1 MRKILRIP
9 RNDPA
14 QAVRAR
20 HTLIAGGS
28 YLVIISFVM
37 YCSYAG
43 LFRLSPMATAV
54 AALFAFGIN
63 MLFYAAICS
72 GWNQRLRDPSMTLQ
86 QLNVSILWLMFVL
99 YFISNE
105 LRGAVLILFLNNFVF
120 GIFRL
125 RTMQFLVTSLFA
137 LFGYGC
143 VIALLMVYRPQ
154 PIDVQLEALQW
165 VLLAM
170 VLPWFALVG
179 AYISNIRGALRQK
192 NKALERALETIE
204 RLASHDELTGIYTR
218 RFFLDA
224 MRREKIRCER
234 AQQPFCVA
242 LLDLDSF
249 KAVNDTHGHQAGDD
263 VLRAFTDCVQ
273 TELRQSD
280 YFARYGGE
288 EFALLL
294 VDTDLELAA
303 GTLERIRRHVE
314 SQVFPHVGQCV
325 TVSAGVTEYRP
336 GEELNDTIARAD
348 RALYAAKDGGR
359 NRVELAA
366 ARGVSAVS
374 A

>member
-1 MRKILRIP
+1 MSTLLRFP
-9 RNDPA
+9 KDDPA
-14 QAVRAR
+14 QATRAR
-20 HTLIAGGS
+20 HTLLAGGS
-28 YLVIISFVM
+28 YLVIISFVL
-37 YCSYAG
+37 YCSHVG
-43 LFRLSPMATAV
+43 LFRLGVGVTAI
-54 AALFAFGIN
+54 AAIASLSIN
-63 MLFYAAICS
+63 MLFYFAICS
-72 GWNQRLRDPSMTLQ
+72 GWNKRLHDPSMTLQ

-125 RTMQFLVTSLFA
+125 RTVQFLVTALFA
-137 LFGYGC
+137 LLGYGC
-143 VIALLMVYRPQ
+143 VIMLLMYRSQ
-154 PIDVQLEALQW
+154 PIDTQLEVLQW

-179 AYISNIRGALRQK
+179 AYISNMRGALRQK
-192 NKALERALETIE
+192 NKALERALATIE
-204 RLASHDELTGIYTR
+204 RLASHDELTGIHTR

-224 MRREKIRCER
+224 TRREIIRAER
-234 AQQPFCVA
+234 AQQTFCLA
-242 LLDLDSF
+242 LLDLDGF
-249 KAVNDTHGHQAGDD
+249 KAVNDTHGHMAGDD
-263 VLRAFTDCVQ
+263 VLRAFAACVQ

-294 VDTDLELAA
+294 VDTDLEWAG

-314 SQVFPHVGQCV
+314 SHVFPHVGRSV
-325 TVSAGVTEYRP
+325 TVSAGVTEFSP

-359 NRVELAA
+359 NRIEITVAAVAPGLARA
-366 ARGVSAVS
+366 
-374 A
+374 